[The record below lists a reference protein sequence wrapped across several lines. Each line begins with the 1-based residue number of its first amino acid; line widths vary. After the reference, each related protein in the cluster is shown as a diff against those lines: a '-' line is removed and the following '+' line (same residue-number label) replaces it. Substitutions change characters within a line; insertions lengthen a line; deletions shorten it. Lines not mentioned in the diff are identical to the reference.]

1 MPSIYSLVGEGM
13 DYIQIGKIINTHG
26 IKGEVIV
33 ASFTNDVN
41 RFNDLDTIYLGDN
54 KTKLQVEQ
62 ARSHKN
68 MVLLKFKN
76 FNNINEVL
84 MHIGKFIYVD
94 EVDKRVLPENH
105 FFIFDIIGSV
115 VSDINGEEIGIITDV
130 NQSASNDVYII
141 RNEKKDKEY
150 LIPAVKEFFVEI
162 DIKNKKIVIDPIE
175 GMIE

>member
-1 MPSIYSLVGEGM
+1 MN
-13 DYIQIGKIINTHG
+13 YIQIGKIVNTHG
-26 IKGEVIV
+26 IKGEVAV
-33 ASFTNDVN
+33 ASFTDDIN

-62 ARSHKN
+62 ARFHKN

-84 MHIGKFIYVD
+84 MDVGKFIYVA
-94 EVDKRVLPENH
+94 EVDKRVLPEDY
-105 FFIFDIIGSV
+105 FYIFDIIGSLV
-115 VSDINGEEIGIITDV
+115 FDVNGEKIGVVTDI
-130 NQSASNDVYII
+130 NQSASNDIYII
-141 RNEKKDKEY
+141 KNEEKDREY

-162 DIKNKKIVIDPIE
+162 DIENKKIVIDPIE

>member
-1 MPSIYSLVGEGM
+1 MN
-13 DYIQIGKIINTHG
+13 YIQIGKIVNTHG
-26 IKGEVIV
+26 IKGEVAV
-33 ASFTNDVN
+33 ASFTDDIN

-62 ARSHKN
+62 ARFHKN

-84 MHIGKFIYVD
+84 MDVGKFIYVA
-94 EVDKRVLPENH
+94 EVDKRVLPEDH
-105 FFIFDIIGSV
+105 FYIFDIIGSLV
-115 VSDINGEEIGIITDV
+115 FDVNGEKIGVVTDI
-130 NQSASNDVYII
+130 NQSASNDIYII
-141 RNEKKDKEY
+141 KNEEKDREY

-162 DIKNKKIVIDPIE
+162 DIENKKIVIDPIE